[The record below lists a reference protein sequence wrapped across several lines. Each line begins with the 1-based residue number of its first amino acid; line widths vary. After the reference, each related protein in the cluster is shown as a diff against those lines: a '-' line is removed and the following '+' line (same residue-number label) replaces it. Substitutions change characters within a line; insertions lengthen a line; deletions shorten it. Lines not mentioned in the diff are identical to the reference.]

1 MDKIGGQKSLNNKGP
16 MWTKI
21 GGQKSP
27 VWSNMGGNLRQSAAQ
42 LPPVAPPYYM
52 RVTISRG
59 YPPHPLPLYIFLL
72 HISSQYFKD
81 SLKTLSKVPGN
92 GDMSLFW
99 MVIGEEMSALLNT
112 YF

>member
-1 MDKIGGQKSLNNKGP
+1 

-59 YPPHPLPLYIFLL
+59 YPPHPLPLYNFLLL
-72 HISSQYFKD
+72 HILSQYSKD
-81 SLKTLSKVPGN
+81 SLITKDK
-92 GDMSLFW
+92 
-99 MVIGEEMSALLNT
+99 SAWKW
-112 YF
+112 

>member
-1 MDKIGGQKSLNNKGP
+1 

-59 YPPHPLPLYIFLL
+59 YPPHPLPLYNFLL
-72 HISSQYFKD
+72 HILTQYSKD
-81 SLKTLSKVPGN
+81 SLITVSKVLGN
-92 GDMSLFW
+92 GDMSLFGW
-99 MVIGEEMSALLNT
+99 SLGRTCLLC
-112 YF
+112 

>member
-1 MDKIGGQKSLNNKGP
+1 

-59 YPPHPLPLYIFLL
+59 YPHHQLPLYNFLFLL
-72 HISSQYFKD
+72 HILSQYFKD

-92 GDMSLFW
+92 GGMSFFW
-99 MVIGEEMSALLNT
+99 MVIGKEVSALFEI
-112 YF
+112 YFQYLQVELLLVG